1 MERLP
6 SPSSFHLRRPGECT
20 KTNCPR
26 IPIQPSPPIHIIGEE
41 EMVGYLFVTLEQ
53 TRPEEDPR
61 TQCVQR
67 LDESL
72 GCAVHVNY
80 RILPRSSSFR
90 EPRYPLLEVMV
101 VFFLSKIER
110 DGKRKRIFKM
120 IKPPQKQLDKK
131 NDLFFN
137 EVSQFSHHRANDDD
151 VGLPPL
157 QSRCRD
163 WHPHVAR
170 IY

>member
-1 MERLP
+1 
-6 SPSSFHLRRPGECT
+6 
-20 KTNCPR
+20 
-26 IPIQPSPPIHIIGEE
+26 
-41 EMVGYLFVTLEQ
+41 MVGYLFVTLEQ

-101 VFFLSKIER
+101 VFFLPRMNLRR

-120 IKPPQKQLDKK
+120 IKPQEWFNKK

-137 EVSQFSHHRANDDD
+137 EVLQFSHHRILKSPSPTRGTATRQTMMTSASHPCNLI
-151 VGLPPL
+151 VAGIGTRMLPVFIDAPL
-157 QSRCRD
+157 AMG
-163 WHPHVAR
+163 PVTNVNT
-170 IY
+170 